1 MVCALR
7 VAVFGVALSLM
18 LMPVDPASSAEQ
30 NDLLMPAENER
41 GTRYDVEYPVIGY
54 SVVRPSGSIAKLQF
68 ELDHDAATLA
78 FDDTNG
84 YLTAVL
90 DALAIDPAS
99 QLLVFSKTSINK
111 THILP
116 SRPRAIFFNDDAY
129 VAIVPGSGM
138 LEIATMDP
146 KLGPVFFILEQRA
159 STPPQFD
166 RQTVQC
172 LRCHDSLTMTGGG
185 VPRFILGSG
194 YVDTRSNLV
203 SHEGWVLTSP
213 KTPFRFRWGGW
224 YVTGNHGDLA
234 HLGNIVV
241 NNAADL
247 QDLEQLRIF
256 NRDTL
261 DGWIDTEL
269 YPTSHSDI
277 VALLV
282 IEHQVHVQNLITRVN
297 YDVRTRIA
305 SDEQSDKDDNNGND
319 WFVSEEMKSL
329 IEETTEPLVKALL
342 FADEAELTAPVT
354 GSTNFA
360 EQFERRGPYDSKGR
374 SLRQF
379 DLRTRTFRYP
389 LSYLIYSEAFDALP
403 RIARDYIY
411 RRFAEI
417 LGDER
422 GDAAV
427 ARLRPEER
435 AVILDILRATKPDFA
450 AFEDAGF
457 AHLDKR

>member
-1 MVCALR
+1 
-7 VAVFGVALSLM
+7 M
-18 LMPVDPASSAEQ
+18 LMPENQASSAEQ
-30 NDLLMPAENER
+30 GDLLLPAENER
-41 GTRYDVEYPVIGY
+41 GTRYEAEYPAIAY
-54 SVVRPSGSIAKLQF
+54 SSVRPSERIAKLQF
-68 ELDHDAATLA
+68 ELDQGARRLA

-84 YLTAVL
+84 YLAAVL
-90 DALAIDPAS
+90 EALAIDPAS

-111 THILP
+111 SHILP
-116 SRPRAIFFNDDAY
+116 TRPRAIFFNDDAY
-129 VAIVPGSGM
+129 VAIVPGAGM

-146 KLGPVFFILEQRA
+146 QLGPLFFILEQRA
-159 STPPQFD
+159 MDKPQFD

-213 KTPFRFRWGGW
+213 QTPFRFRWGGW
-224 YVTGNHGDLA
+224 YVTGTHGDQA

-241 NNAADL
+241 RDAAEL
-247 QDLEQLRIF
+247 QDLERLRIY

-261 DGWIDTEL
+261 DDLIDTEF

-282 IEHQVHVQNLITRVN
+282 IEHQVYVQNLITRVN
-297 YDVRTRIA
+297 YDVRTRLA
-305 SDEQSDKDDNNGND
+305 NDEQGRKDDSNGNERL
-319 WFVSEEMKSL
+319 VTEEMKSF

-342 FADEAELTAPVT
+342 FANEAELTDPVT
-354 GSTNFA
+354 GSTDFA
-360 EQFERRGPYDSKGR
+360 KHFERRGPYDSKGR

-389 LSYLIYSEAFDALP
+389 LSYLVYSEAFDALP
-403 RIARDYIY
+403 RIVRVYIY
-411 RRFAEI
+411 RRFVET
-417 LGDER
+417 LGNEQ

-450 AFEDAGF
+450 AHEEAGL
-457 AHLDKR
+457 ADLDER

>member
-54 SVVRPSGSIAKLQF
+54 SVVRPSDSIAKLQF

-84 YLTAVL
+84 YLAAVL
-90 DALAIDPAS
+90 DALDIDPAS

-159 STPPQFD
+159 STTPQFD

-172 LRCHDSLTMTGGG
+172 LRCHDSLTLTGGG

-241 NNAADL
+241 NNAAEL
-247 QDLEQLRIF
+247 QDLERLRIF

-297 YDVRTRIA
+297 YDVRTGIA
-305 SDEQSDKDDNNGND
+305 EEEQRNKDDNNGND

-329 IEETTEPLVKALL
+329 IEESGEPLVKALL

-360 EQFERRGPYDSKGR
+360 DQFERRGPYDSKGR

-457 AHLDKR
+457 VHLDK

>member
-1 MVCALR
+1 M
-7 VAVFGVALSLM
+7 
-18 LMPVDPASSAEQ
+18 
-30 NDLLMPAENER
+30 
-41 GTRYDVEYPVIGY
+41 
-54 SVVRPSGSIAKLQF
+54 
-68 ELDHDAATLA
+68 
-78 FDDTNG
+78 
-84 YLTAVL
+84 
-90 DALAIDPAS
+90 
-99 QLLVFSKTSINK
+99 
-111 THILP
+111 
-116 SRPRAIFFNDDAY
+116 
-129 VAIVPGSGM
+129 
-138 LEIATMDP
+138 
-146 KLGPVFFILEQRA
+146 
-159 STPPQFD
+159 
-166 RQTVQC
+166 
-172 LRCHDSLTMTGGG
+172 
-185 VPRFILGSG
+185 
-194 YVDTRSNLV
+194 
-203 SHEGWVLTSP
+203 
-213 KTPFRFRWGGW
+213 
-224 YVTGNHGDLA
+224 
-234 HLGNIVV
+234 
-241 NNAADL
+241 
-247 QDLEQLRIF
+247 QDLELLRIF
-256 NRDTL
+256 SRDTL
-261 DGWIDTEL
+261 DGLIDTEI

-297 YDVRTRIA
+297 YDVRTGIA
-305 SDEQSDKDDNNGND
+305 EEEQRNKDDNNGND

-329 IEETTEPLVKALL
+329 IEESGEPLVKALL

-360 EQFERRGPYDSKGR
+360 DQFERRGPYDIKGR

-389 LSYLIYSEAFDALP
+389 LSYLIYAEAFDALP

-457 AHLDKR
+457 VHLDKR

>member
-18 LMPVDPASSAEQ
+18 LMPADPASSAEQ

-78 FDDTNG
+78 FNDTNG

-159 STPPQFD
+159 SMTPQFD

-241 NNAADL
+241 NNAAEL
-247 QDLEQLRIF
+247 QDLERLRIF

-261 DGWIDTEL
+261 DGLIDTEL

-297 YDVRTRIA
+297 YDVRTGIA
-305 SDEQSDKDDNNGND
+305 EEEQRNKDDNNGND

-329 IEETTEPLVKALL
+329 IEESGEPLVKALL

-360 EQFERRGPYDSKGR
+360 DQFERRGPYDSKGR

-450 AFEDAGF
+450 AYEDAGF
-457 AHLDKR
+457 VRLDEQ